1 MIKGKLVGITFG
13 GLAGYLLIGKAF
25 HMVRDTVAYVTDASK
40 WKAYYKYGIGKEKG
54 VNCVVPPGYSSCTRE
69 IGNGKELVVEDPKQ
83 KNTEN
88 GENGSA
94 SKEDLKASISSAIKD
109 SVDVWLRGK
118 KAAEG
123 ASEGHTEASE
133 EDIRREM
140 DEVSKL
146 ITDMTLK
153 GADIDEIEHAVKYSM
168 DVIDSRRNEID
179 LAKSRLDNGI
189 DELEIRYQSEDGIV
203 TETDENGKP
212 VAGRYPFGDTDGDD
226 ITAEE
231 DSEDSAEVKEEEDN
245 N

>member
-13 GLAGYLLIGKAF
+13 GLAGYLLVGKAF
-25 HMVRDTVAYVTDASK
+25 HLVRDTVAYVTDASK
-40 WKAYYKYGIGKEKG
+40 WKAYYKYGSGKEG
-54 VNCVVPPGYSSCTRE
+54 SVNCVVPPGYSSCTRD
-69 IGNGKELVVEDPKQ
+69 IGDGKELVVEDPKQ
-83 KNTEN
+83 KNAEN
-88 GENGSA
+88 GENGSG

-109 SVDVWLRGK
+109 SVDIWLKGK

-133 EDIRREM
+133 EDIRLMM
-140 DEVSKL
+140 DEASKL

-153 GADIDEIEHAVKYSM
+153 KADIDEIERAVKYSM

-189 DELEIRYQSEDGIV
+189 DELEIKYQSEDGIV
-203 TETDENGKP
+203 SETDENGKP

-226 ITAEE
+226 IPTAEY
-231 DSEDSAEVKEEEDN
+231 SEDDVEVKTEEDN